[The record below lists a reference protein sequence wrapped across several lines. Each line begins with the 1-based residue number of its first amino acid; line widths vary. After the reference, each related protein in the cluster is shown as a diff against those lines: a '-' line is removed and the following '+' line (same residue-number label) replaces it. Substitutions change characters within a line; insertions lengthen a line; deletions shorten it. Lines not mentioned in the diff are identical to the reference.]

1 MDAWYVVRTQP
12 TAEIKAAQHLDR
24 QGYRVYLPRWRKRR
38 SHARRVDWVAAP
50 LFPRYLFVGFDV
62 ACTPWRAIQST
73 IGVSQLI
80 LKGGMPAPVPDG
92 IVDEIRS
99 RETANG
105 LVEVA
110 PDYRRGDSLLIGE
123 GPFLNKI
130 GVFDG
135 MSDSERVAVLL
146 DLLGRQVRVHV
157 PVYAV
162 KAVA

>member
-1 MDAWYVVRTQP
+1 MDAWYVVRSQP

-38 SHARRVDWVAAP
+38 SHARRVDWVTAP

-62 ACTPWRAIQST
+62 ALTPWRAIQST

-92 IVDEIRS
+92 IVDEIRG
-99 RETANG
+99 RETADG
-105 LVEVA
+105 LVEVTHG
-110 PDYRRGDSLLIGE
+110 YRRGDSLLIGE
-123 GPFLNKI
+123 GPFLDRI

-135 MSDSERVAVLL
+135 MTDSERVAVLL

-157 PVYAV
+157 PAYAV
-162 KAVA
+162 QAVA

>member
-73 IGVSQLI
+73 IGISQLI
-80 LKGGMPAPVPDG
+80 LRAGMPAPVPDG
-92 IVDEIRS
+92 IVDEIRR
-99 RETANG
+99 RETADG
-105 LVEVA
+105 LIEVA
-110 PDYRRGDSLLIGE
+110 HGYRRGDSVSIGE
-123 GPFLNKI
+123 GPFSDHI
-130 GVFDG
+130 GMFDG
-135 MSDSERVAVLL
+135 MTDSERVAVLL
-146 DLLGRQVRVHV
+146 DLLGRKVRVHV
-157 PVYAV
+157 PAYAV
-162 KAVA
+162 RAVA